1 MGHILSFIL
10 DAPQK
15 YKRFVFL
22 ETEFHKI
29 SSMVYGRE
37 NVLVI
42 ETKTQD
48 GCRVLLNQADII
60 RLHYLES
67 CIFES
72 ITRQEVYTAPLIIK
86 QSVEFV
92 TYIYEKCDRLK
103 SLPTHFQDMLIF
115 IKNVQDDRTEKSSPN
130 EVCQIKMCAAV
141 QPAES
146 VLNRMLHEPQNV
158 EIDSSMSPISSI
170 HDDPLLRSATLR
182 QSESIADLLQV
193 PDVLQPC
200 DVNDGPDYFN
210 QFRAPSQFITP
221 PQSQLTFAEHPIPVR
236 NVKRQLF

>member
-48 GCRVLLNQADII
+48 GCRVLLNRADII
-60 RLHYLES
+60 RLYLEP

-86 QSVEFV
+86 QSEEFV
-92 TYIYEKCDRLK
+92 TYIYKKCDRLK
-103 SLPTHFQDMLIF
+103 SSPTNFQDMLIF

-130 EVCQIKMCAAV
+130 LVCQIKMCAAV
-141 QPAES
+141 QLAES
-146 VLNRMLHEPQNV
+146 VLNRMSHEPQNV
-158 EIDSSMSPISSI
+158 EIGSSMSPISSI
-170 HDDPLLRSATLR
+170 HDDPLLRCATL

-200 DVNDGPDYFN
+200 DVNDGSDYFN

-221 PQSQLTFAEHPIPVR
+221 PQSRLTFAEHLTPVR